1 VKREDM
7 AKKLTYY
14 EILEVFPAATQE
26 EIDSAFKNMLFK
38 YHPDHNPDKPDW
50 AHEKTSEVVYAY
62 KILSEPLRRTVYN
75 FMIFAT
81 LRERPAEIKF
91 NIFQGA
97 DKKKYEEA
105 CAIFAEGV
113 SIYDAQKAEALLKF
127 QHAFAAYKLPEA
139 VYNMGVFYTATN
151 KLSEAMRAFRE
162 ASKLDPENQHYIRTI
177 DKLTELTRELDKAK
191 KMAGTG
197 E

>member
-1 VKREDM
+1 M
-7 AKKLTYY
+7 ANKLTFY
-14 EILEVFPAATQE
+14 EILEVYPAATQE
-26 EIDSAFKNMLFK
+26 EIDSAFKSMLFK

-50 AHEKTSEVVYAY
+50 AHEKTSEVVNAY
-62 KILSEPLRRTVYN
+62 KMLSNPQVRIAYN

-81 LRERPAEIKF
+81 LREKPAEITF

-105 CAIFAEGV
+105 CGIFEEGV
-113 SIYDAQKAEALLKF
+113 SIYETQKAEALLKF
-127 QHAFAAYKLPEA
+127 QHAFATYKLPEA

-151 KLSEAMRAFRE
+151 KLSEAMRAFKE
-162 ASKLDPENQHYIRTI
+162 ASRLAPENQHYQRTV
-177 DKLTELTRELDKAK
+177 DKLEEFIKEREKAS

>member
-1 VKREDM
+1 M
-7 AKKLTYY
+7 AKKLTHY
-14 EILEVFPAATQE
+14 EVLEVFPAATQD
-26 EIDSAFKNMLFK
+26 EIEAAFRSMLFK

-50 AHEKTSEVVYAY
+50 AHAKTAEVLDAH
-62 KILSEPLRRTVYN
+62 KILSNQLRRTIYN

-81 LRERPAEIKF
+81 LRERIAEAKF

-97 DKKKYEEA
+97 DKKKHEEA
-105 CAIFAEGV
+105 SATLLEGV
-113 SIYDAQKAEALLKF
+113 ALYDTQKQLALTKF
-127 QHAFAAYKLPEA
+127 QHAFATYPLPEA

-151 KLSEAMRAFRE
+151 KLQEAMRAFRE
-162 ASKLDPENQHYIRTI
+162 AVKIEPENQHYVRTV
-177 DKLTELTRELDKAK
+177 DKLTDLIREIDKAK